1 MTRRI
6 ADVTTT
12 PDERAIS
19 RDLQRLPNIGP
30 AMAHDLMRL
39 GITSADEL
47 ATRDPDEL
55 YAALGALDGTRHDP
69 CVLDTFMAAID
80 AARGLPARPWWE
92 YTPLR
97 KARQAAHGDKHL
109 RNG

>member
-1 MTRRI
+1 MARRI
-6 ADVTTT
+6 TYATAE
-12 PDERAIS
+12 ERAIS
-19 RDLQRLPNIGP
+19 RALQQLPNIGP
-30 AMAHDLMRL
+30 AMADDLMRL
-39 GITSADEL
+39 GITTADQL
-47 ATRDPDEL
+47 ATHDPDAL
-55 YAALGALDGTRHDP
+55 YAALGALDGTAHDP

-97 KARQAAHGDKHL
+97 KARQQNPP